1 MFVIANNDGDIA
13 HGLNI
18 ERLNYIWA
26 RLDISFINAY
36 GDLLESI
43 LDTRDL
49 AFEYGKSTKR
59 LVVSLAVIN
68 NISLREHS

>member
-1 MFVIANNDGDIA
+1 VFVIANNDGDIA

-43 LDTRDL
+43 IDTRGE
-49 AFEYGKSTKR
+49 AASCFCIYSSSPTKP
-59 LVVSLAVIN
+59 
-68 NISLREHS
+68 HTF

>member
-49 AFEYGKSTKR
+49 AFEYSKSTKR

-68 NISLREHS
+68 HISLREHS